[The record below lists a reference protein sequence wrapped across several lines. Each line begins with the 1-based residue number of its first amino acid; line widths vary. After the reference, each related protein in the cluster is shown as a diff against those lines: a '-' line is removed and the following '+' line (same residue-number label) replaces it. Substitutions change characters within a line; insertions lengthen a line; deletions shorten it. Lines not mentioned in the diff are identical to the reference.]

1 MPGSSPLEEI
11 TAAVSDV
18 RRILTKLL
26 ESPVGAQASQP
37 LIDEAMSD
45 QLRDLR
51 ELFQPP
57 SAAHNIA
64 STAPIQRVVAPL
76 TPPGIPLPTQAPPTT
91 LFVPTWSDLSQQS
104 QTPDATA
111 QLQRVPAPTPIQ
123 NTAPVRKQR
132 VSNKPPRQP
141 ANQQRSAPAHTTT
154 SVVVPPAS
162 PLIIPLQSNQ
172 PVRLPPKP
180 RTQHH
185 YLNLSPAET
194 KQVSK
199 ANIKCVG
206 MQFIDDKDPDDTATG
221 VVVSIVRHKKSRKL
235 AFRYWDHTIFDQA
248 PTKAADFNYLDVNHA
263 VTHCRWTKPGSKF
276 PTVASVILEDLQRNR
291 GPSRNMKKKF
301 RQRQRQPT
309 PWYHQL
315 HFRANTATVHDPKY
329 HDLCACTALDLNAD
343 GTPLTS
349 SSALRGPDRHLW
361 EIAHGEEI
369 IRLIESKTG
378 MFIHRRDMPSDRKAA
393 YYNPQLKIKL
403 KNGVLQYRVRGT
415 IGGDQVHYPGETTAY
430 TAHLETIR
438 VLLNAIVSEHADFLT
453 ADIKDFYLGTP
464 LERKEYMRINLKHI
478 PVDIQE
484 RYNIADMVHN
494 DHVIMEISRSIYGL
508 PQAGKL
514 SQDRLVAH
522 LAKHGYTQCTNTP
535 CLFVHCSNGVAFTLV
550 VDDFLIKFKERAAAD
565 HLLNAL
571 AELYTIT
578 TDFGTTQ
585 KYVGITLTHNKV
597 EHTIDMSIPG
607 YVKKAL
613 QRFKRTHLRGADSPI
628 IYVPPRYGKFQQEV
642 HPDKPSNPLTPAE
655 TLEMQEIVGVFL
667 FYARAV
673 DPTMLTA
680 INKIASRQAKP
691 TSLVKMEIERFL
703 QYANKCPANPCE

>member
-1 MPGSSPLEEI
+1 MRASPLNPMTSAWEALCGQFDINATPIAPLGMKVLVHDTPENRGTWQAHGKLGFYTGRALRHYRCHTVWMHDSRATRISDCLSWHPVLLKMPGSSPLEEI

-18 RRILTKLL
+18 RRILTKFL
-26 ESPVGAQASQP
+26 ESPVGAHASQP

-104 QTPDATA
+104 QTPVATA
-111 QLQRVPAPTPIQ
+111 QLQRVPAPTSIQ

-263 VTHCRWTKPGSKF
+263 VTNCRWTKPGSKF

-301 RQRQRQPT
+301 RRRQRQPT

-315 HFRANTATVHDPKY
+315 HLRANAAKIHDTKY
-329 HDLCACTALDLNAD
+329 QDFRACTALD
-343 GTPLTS
+343 
-349 SSALRGPDRHLW
+349 
-361 EIAHGEEI
+361 
-369 IRLIESKTG
+369 
-378 MFIHRRDMPSDRKAA
+378 
-393 YYNPQLKIKL
+393 
-403 KNGVLQYRVRGT
+403 
-415 IGGDQVHYPGETTAY
+415 
-430 TAHLETIR
+430 
-438 VLLNAIVSEHADFLT
+438 
-453 ADIKDFYLGTP
+453 
-464 LERKEYMRINLKHI
+464 
-478 PVDIQE
+478 
-484 RYNIADMVHN
+484 
-494 DHVIMEISRSIYGL
+494 
-508 PQAGKL
+508 
-514 SQDRLVAH
+514 
-522 LAKHGYTQCTNTP
+522 
-535 CLFVHCSNGVAFTLV
+535 
-550 VDDFLIKFKERAAAD
+550 
-565 HLLNAL
+565 
-571 AELYTIT
+571 
-578 TDFGTTQ
+578 
-585 KYVGITLTHNKV
+585 
-597 EHTIDMSIPG
+597 
-607 YVKKAL
+607 
-613 QRFKRTHLRGADSPI
+613 
-628 IYVPPRYGKFQQEV
+628 
-642 HPDKPSNPLTPAE
+642 
-655 TLEMQEIVGVFL
+655 
-667 FYARAV
+667 
-673 DPTMLTA
+673 
-680 INKIASRQAKP
+680 
-691 TSLVKMEIERFL
+691 
-703 QYANKCPANPCE
+703 